1 MRKHNYEVGLRPA
14 LHSKISVDNNV
25 IGLGK
30 LDLLRLV
37 GELGSISAAAKEMGL
52 AYRRAWFLLE
62 TLQMCFE
69 EPLYTSAR
77 GGSQQGGTA
86 LTPLGEELLK
96 QHAQHLKDLDVAA
109 TPFIDWV
116 EGRKRVSLV
125 EEDS

>member
-77 GGSQQGGTA
+77 GGSLQGGTT

-96 QHAQHLKDLDVAA
+96 QHAQHLKDLDAAA

>member
-1 MRKHNYEVGLRPA
+1 MRKHKYEVGLRPS
-14 LHSKISVDNNV
+14 LHSKVAVDDNV

-30 LDLLRLV
+30 IDLLRLV
-37 GELGSISAAAKEMGL
+37 GEHGSISAAAKEMGL

-77 GGSQQGGTA
+77 GGSKQGGTA
-86 LTPLGEELLK
+86 LTPLGEELLE
-96 QHAQHLKDLDVAA
+96 QHAQHLKLLDVAA

-116 EGRKRVSLV
+116 EGHKRVSLV